1 VPFDGLADLPLLTIA
16 WRALRGE
23 YQRHAEE
30 RTREQ
35 VERRHMRETLASIA
49 DQVYCLRRAMSAPT
63 PEAFQVQHLSPIAER
78 LEQLLAQLEVA
89 IVAPEGNIF
98 SDELMEL
105 FENIAQQPDAAI
117 DAPRIVQVVTP
128 AILYRGALAQ
138 MGKVVIAVPNK

>member
-1 VPFDGLADLPLLTIA
+1 
-16 WRALRGE
+16 
-23 YQRHAEE
+23 
-30 RTREQ
+30 
-35 VERRHMRETLASIA
+35 
-49 DQVYCLRRAMSAPT
+49 MSAPT